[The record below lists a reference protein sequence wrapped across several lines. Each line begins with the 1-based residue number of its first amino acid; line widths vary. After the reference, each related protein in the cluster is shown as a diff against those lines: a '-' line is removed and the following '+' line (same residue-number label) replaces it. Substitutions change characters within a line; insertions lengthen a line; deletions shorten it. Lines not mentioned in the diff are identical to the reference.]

1 MNFDDPVERAALT
14 GEYVLG
20 QLSPGD
26 QAEFEREFAR
36 NPELA
41 RAVAAWHERLLPLAL
56 SVKPHPPPDELWP
69 RIERDIVAG
78 VSSRAPKSSGIWSNL
93 AFWRV
98 ATGVS
103 MAAALALAW
112 IVLVAGP
119 VLPTQQ
125 YVAVLQSPTDRSA
138 GWIVETGARD
148 SVRLT
153 PLLPTPVGSGQ
164 ALQFWTKP
172 DGAAGPTSLGLV
184 PADRPTIV
192 PGSRLPGLSP
202 NQLFEITLEPAG
214 GSRIGRPTG
223 PILFVG
229 RAVKV

>member
-1 MNFDDPVERAALT
+1 MNFNDPVERAALA
-14 GEYVLG
+14 GEFVLG
-20 QLSPGD
+20 QLSPGE
-26 QAEFEREFAR
+26 QAEFERELAR
-36 NPELA
+36 NREVA
-41 RAVAAWHERLLPLAL
+41 RAVVTWQERLLPLAL
-56 SVKPHPPPDELWP
+56 NVKPQAPPQGLWP
-69 RIERDIVAG
+69 RIERDIAVG
-78 VSSRAPKSSGIWSNL
+78 VSSRAPKSAGIWSNL
-93 AFWRV
+93 AFWRM
-98 ATGVS
+98 AAGLS

-119 VLPTQQ
+119 VSSSQQ
-125 YVAVLQSPTDRSA
+125 YVAVLQSPTDKNA

-153 PLLPTPVGSGQ
+153 PLLATPVGSGQ

-184 PADRPTIV
+184 PADRPTVV
-192 PGSRLPGLSP
+192 PGSKLPGLSP

-214 GSRIGRPTG
+214 GSPIGRPTG
-223 PILFVG
+223 PILFLG